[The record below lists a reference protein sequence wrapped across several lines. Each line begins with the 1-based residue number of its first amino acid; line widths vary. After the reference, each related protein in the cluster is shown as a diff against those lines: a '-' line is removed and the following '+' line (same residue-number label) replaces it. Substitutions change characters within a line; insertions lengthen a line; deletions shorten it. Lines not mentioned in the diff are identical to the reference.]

1 MKAFL
6 RWIVVTVCT
15 VVLTTLGLNAFDN
28 RDDPKNSML
37 GSAYSA
43 VLGEGSSKCPKGMAF
58 VGTATGGFCI
68 DAYEASTNDSCTTK
82 DPASKSQSSD
92 NLAISS
98 CKPVSEAKRQPW
110 RNISRD
116 QAELACARAGKRLPT
131 APEWYKA
138 ALGTPDSATPSETG
152 CNIGLRGSGA
162 LVQSGSRSECV
173 SPAGAYDMVG
183 NAWEWTQETVTNGML
198 GTTQLPPEGYIT
210 GIDGNGYPIATDH
223 DVPDE
228 SFFAD
233 YFWMD
238 PTDTRGILRGG
249 YWNSQT
255 DAGQYAI
262 NITVPPSF
270 SGEAAGFR
278 CVKDV

>member
-1 MKAFL
+1 MKALL

-28 RDDPKNSML
+28 RENPQNSML
-37 GSAYSA
+37 GAAFSA
-43 VLGEGSSKCPKGMAF
+43 VSGGAPSKCPEGMAF
-58 VGTATGGFCI
+58 VGTSNGGFCI
-68 DAYEASTNDSCTTK
+68 DAYEASPGSSCPT
-82 DPASKSQSSD
+82 DAPASKSQSSD

-98 CKPVSEAKRQPW
+98 CEPVSEVKKTPW

-131 APEWYKA
+131 APEWYRA
-138 ALGTPDSATPSETG
+138 ALGTPDGSAQTDKG

-162 LVQSGSRSECV
+162 LAKTGERTECV
-173 SPAGAYDMVG
+173 SPSGAYDMVG
-183 NAWEWTQETVTNGML
+183 NAWEWTQETVTGGNFNG
-198 GTTQLPPEGYIT
+198 TVLPPEGYIT
-210 GIDGNGYPIATDH
+210 GIDSNGTPIATDH

-228 SFFAD
+228 SFFSD
-233 YFWMD
+233 YFWLD

-278 CVKDV
+278 CVQDI

>member
-15 VVLTTLGLNAFDN
+15 VVLTTVGLNAFDN
-28 RDDPKNSML
+28 RDNPQNSML
-37 GSAYSA
+37 GAAFSA
-43 VLGEGSSKCPKGMAF
+43 VAGEGSKCETGMVF
-58 VGTATGGFCI
+58 VGTSDGGFCI
-68 DAYEASTNDSCTTK
+68 DAYEASTGTNCPIS

-92 NLAISS
+92 NIAITS
-98 CKPVSEAKRQPW
+98 CEPISAAKKTPW

-116 QAELACARAGKRLPT
+116 QAELACARAGKRLPS

-138 ALGTPDSATPSETG
+138 ALGTPDSDSISNDG
-152 CNIGLRGSGA
+152 CNIGLRGAGA
-162 LVQSGSRSECV
+162 LAQTGVRTECK
-173 SPAGAYDMVG
+173 SPAGVYDMIG
-183 NAWEWTQETVTNGML
+183 NAWEWMQETVTDGQYR
-198 GTTQLPPEGYIT
+198 GKSLPSEGYIT
-210 GIDGNGYPIATDH
+210 GIDGDGTPVSTNH

-228 SFFAD
+228 SFFKD
-233 YFWMD
+233 YFWID
-238 PTDTRGILRGG
+238 ASETRGVLRGG

-278 CVKDV
+278 CVKDL

>member
-1 MKAFL
+1 MKALL

-28 RDDPKNSML
+28 RDTPGNSML
-37 GSAYSA
+37 GAA
-43 VLGEGSSKCPKGMAF
+43 FGALAGESSRCPADMVF
-58 VGTATGGFCI
+58 VGTSDGGFCI
-68 DAYEASTNDSCTTK
+68 DAYEASTGSSCPSK
-82 DPASKSQSSD
+82 DPASKTQSSD
-92 NLAISS
+92 NLAITS
-98 CKPVSEAKRQPW
+98 CEPESVAKKTPW
-110 RNISRD
+110 RNVSRD

-138 ALGTPDSATPSETG
+138 ALGTPDGDVVENDG

-162 LVQSGSRSECV
+162 LDKTGARAACK

-183 NAWEWTQETVTNGML
+183 NAWEWMQETVTDGVL
-198 GTTQLPPEGYIT
+198 RGTALPPEGYIT
-210 GIDGNGYPIATDH
+210 GINGDGIPVATDR

-228 SFFAD
+228 SFFKD
-233 YFWMD
+233 YFWLD
-238 PTDTRGILRGG
+238 STDVRGVLRGG

-278 CVKDV
+278 CVLDV

>member
-15 VVLTTLGLNAFDN
+15 VVLTTLGLNAYDN
-28 RDDPKNSML
+28 RENPSNSMV
-37 GSAYSA
+37 GAA
-43 VLGEGSSKCPKGMAF
+43 FGAFAGEQSRCPENMVF
-58 VGTATGGFCI
+58 VGTSSGGFCI
-68 DAYEASTNDSCTTK
+68 DAFEASAGESCTSLNPATK
-82 DPASKSQSSD
+82 TQSSD
-92 NLAISS
+92 NLAITA
-98 CKPVSEAKRQPW
+98 CMPVSEAKKTPW

-131 APEWYKA
+131 APEWYRA
-138 ALGTPDSATPSETG
+138 ALGTPDSSAASPDG
-152 CNIGLRGSGA
+152 CNIGLRGAGSLGQTGA
-162 LVQSGSRSECV
+162 HSACK
-173 SPAGAYDMVG
+173 SPAGAYDMIG
-183 NAWEWTQETVTNGML
+183 NAWEWTQETVNNGQFN
-198 GTTQLPPEGYIT
+198 GSVLPAEGYIT
-210 GIDGNGYPIATDH
+210 GIDGNGTPIATDH

-228 SFFAD
+228 SFFSD
-233 YFWMD
+233 YFWLD
-238 PTDTRGILRGG
+238 PTDVRGVLRGG

-270 SGEAAGFR
+270 TGEAAGFR

>member
-6 RWIVVTVCT
+6 RWIVVTICT

-28 RDDPKNSML
+28 RDNPRNSML
-37 GSAYSA
+37 GSAFTA
-43 VLGEGSSKCPKGMAF
+43 VSGPASKCPKGMAF
-58 VGTATGGFCI
+58 VGAAGGGFCI
-68 DAYEASTNDSCTTK
+68 DAYEASPGSSCTNAE
-82 DPASKSQSSD
+82 PASKSQSSD

-98 CKPVSEAKRQPW
+98 CKPVSEVKKTPW
-110 RNISRD
+110 RNLSRD

-131 APEWYKA
+131 AAEWYKA
-138 ALGTPDSATPSETG
+138 ALGTPDSGQPTESG
-152 CNIGLRGSGA
+152 CNIGLRGAGSMEKTGA
-162 LVQSGSRSECV
+162 RAECV

-183 NAWEWTQETVTNGML
+183 NAWEWTQETVTSGML
-198 GTTQLPPEGYIT
+198 GTTQLPPEGYIH
-210 GIDGNGYPIATDH
+210 GIDGNGIPIATDH

-228 SFFAD
+228 SFYSD
-233 YFWMD
+233 YFWID
-238 PTDTRGILRGG
+238 PTDTRGVLRGG

-278 CVKDV
+278 CVKDL

>member
-1 MKAFL
+1 MKALL

-15 VVLTTLGLNAFDN
+15 VVLTTVGLNAFDN
-28 RDDPKNSML
+28 RDTPSNSML
-37 GSAYSA
+37 GAAFGAIAGESAR
-43 VLGEGSSKCPKGMAF
+43 CPDGMAF
-58 VGTATGGFCI
+58 IGTSNGGFCI
-68 DAYEASTNDSCTTK
+68 DVYEASAGDYCPSS

-92 NLAISS
+92 NLAITA
-98 CKPVSEAKRQPW
+98 CKPTSAEKMTPW

-138 ALGTPDSATPSETG
+138 ALGTPDSGTPSSDS
-152 CNIGLRGSGA
+152 CNIGLRGAGA
-162 LVQSGSRSECV
+162 LDKTGVRAECK

-183 NAWEWTQETVTNGML
+183 NAWEWMQETVTDGEL
-198 GTTQLPPEGYIT
+198 YGKTLPAEGYIT
-210 GIDGNGYPIATDH
+210 GIDGDGTPVATNH
-223 DVPDE
+223 DAPDE
-228 SFFAD
+228 SFFND
-233 YFWMD
+233 YFWLD
-238 PTDTRGILRGG
+238 PTDVRGVLRGG
-249 YWNSQT
+249 YWNSQS

-278 CVKDV
+278 CVKDL